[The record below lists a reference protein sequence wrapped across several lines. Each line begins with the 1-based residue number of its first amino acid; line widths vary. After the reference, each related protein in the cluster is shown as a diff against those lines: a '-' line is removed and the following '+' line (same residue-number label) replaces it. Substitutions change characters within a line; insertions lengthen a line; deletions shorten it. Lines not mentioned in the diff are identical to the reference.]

1 MAISYEEA
9 LATLQAMFAEPWT
22 RQSLDAVL
30 RHEKG
35 HMENTCDLIL
45 QHGEKDPQ
53 ILIDRL
59 KAGGP
64 EAQVAMDEELAR
76 QLAAAA
82 ATAASSSA
90 TSNTNTRMRGAG
102 GSGSSSNA
110 HNGRG
115 TPTTL
120 PSDFLRLPGYRPSST
135 SSSSSSAST
144 RRAAGTNNTNTT
156 AGNSNSNSNSAVDGQ
171 PMDDETLARM
181 LQDELFSEEL
191 ARNPDFAHLAG
202 RQQRRTNSGRGN
214 VRVSS
219 SNARLPQAQPGAPLQ
234 NPFEGVNVMQKISS
248 MGDGARR
255 RLQLFANNFENKMKG
270 GHDPNNNNNN
280 NNVTPAGVGGRT
292 GLQAASGAAA
302 ERRGLLDDDDDYGDD
317 MIEFETRKSK

>member
-9 LATLQAMFAEPWT
+9 LATLQAMFTEPWT
-22 RQSLDAVL
+22 RESLDAIL

-45 QHGEKDPQ
+45 QHGDKDPQ
-53 ILIDRL
+53 ILVDRL

-64 EAQVAMDEELAR
+64 EPQVAMDEQLAR
-76 QLAAAA
+76 RLADPP
-82 ATAASSSA
+82 SQP
-90 TSNTNTRMRGAG
+90 NTNAT
-102 GSGSSSNA
+102 GS
-110 HNGRG
+110 RG

-120 PSDFLRLPGYRPSST
+120 PADFLRLPGYRPSPSET
-135 SSSSSSAST
+135 NS
-144 RRAAGTNNTNTT
+144 RAATNTST
-156 AGNSNSNSNSAVDGQ
+156 DGQ

-202 RQQRRTNSGRGN
+202 RRRSQQP
-214 VRVSS
+214 RVTA
-219 SNARLPQAQPGAPLQ
+219 SNARIPAAQPGAPLQ
-234 NPFEGVNVMQKISS
+234 NPFEGVNVMQKLSS

-270 GHDPNNNNNN
+270 VNNPDNAA
-280 NNVTPAGVGGRT
+280 AGNGVQEAR
-292 GLQAASGAAA
+292 GAAA
-302 ERRGLLDDDDDYGDD
+302 ERRGLLDDDDYGED
-317 MIEFETRKSK
+317 MIEFETRKSR

>member
-45 QHGEKDPQ
+45 NHGDKDPQ
-53 ILIDRL
+53 ILVDRL

-64 EAQVAMDEELAR
+64 EPQVAMDEQLAR
-76 QLAAAA
+76 QL
-82 ATAASSSA
+82 TAPP
-90 TSNTNTRMRGAG
+90 R
-102 GSGSSSNA
+102 SSSNQK
-110 HNGRG
+110 GRG

-120 PSDFLRLPGYRPSST
+120 PDDFLRLPGFRPTRSRTSRTST
-135 SSSSSSAST
+135 TSTAAS
-144 RRAAGTNNTNTT
+144 
-156 AGNSNSNSNSAVDGQ
+156 GQ
-171 PMDDETLARM
+171 PMDDEALARM

-202 RQQRRTNSGRGN
+202 RRVQQGTNSSS
-214 VRVSS
+214 RVSA
-219 SNARLPQAQPGAPLQ
+219 SNARLPAAQPGAPLQ
-234 NPFEGVNVMQKISS
+234 NPFDGVNVMQKISN

-255 RLQLFANNFENKMKG
+255 RLQLFATNFENKMKG
-270 GHDPNNNNNN
+270 VNNPN
-280 NNVTPAGVGGRT
+280 PGAG
-292 GLQAASGAAA
+292 GLQEARGAAA

>member
-35 HMENTCDLIL
+35 HMENTCELIL
-45 QHGEKDPQ
+45 EHGEKDPQ
-53 ILIDRL
+53 ILVDRL

-64 EAQVAMDEELAR
+64 DPQVAIDEELAR
-76 QLAAAA
+76 QLAA
-82 ATAASSSA
+82 SSA
-90 TSNTNTRMRGAG
+90 TSMSMSNN
-102 GSGSSSNA
+102 SNNA

-120 PSDFLRLPGYRPSST
+120 PSDFLRLPGYRPSS
-135 SSSSSSAST
+135 SSATARTTYRTAST
-144 RRAAGTNNTNTT
+144 PMGNTVTT
-156 AGNSNSNSNSAVDGQ
+156 ADGQ

-181 LQDELFSEEL
+181 LQDELFAEEL

-202 RQQRRTNSGRGN
+202 QRGGRQQNNGRNS
-214 VRVSS
+214 RVTS
-219 SNARLPQAQPGAPLQ
+219 SNARLPSAQPGAPLQ

-270 GHDPNNNNNN
+270 TNNPNN
-280 NNVTPAGVGGRT
+280 VATAGGGT
-292 GLQAASGAAA
+292 GLQEASGAAA
-302 ERRGLLDDDDDYGDD
+302 ERRGLLNEDDDYGDD

>member
-9 LATLQAMFAEPWT
+9 LATLQAMFTEPWT

-35 HMENTCDLIL
+35 HMENTCELIL
-45 QHGEKDPQ
+45 QHGENDPQ
-53 ILIDRL
+53 ILVDRL

-64 EAQVAMDEELAR
+64 EPQVAMDEVLAR
-76 QLAAAA
+76 RLAA
-82 ATAASSSA
+82 SSA
-90 TSNTNTRMRGAG
+90 TSNTSSRGGTRQ
-102 GSGSSSNA
+102 SSDNA
-110 HNGRG
+110 HKGRG
-115 TPTTL
+115 IPTTL
-120 PSDFLRLPGYRPSST
+120 PSDFLRLPGHRSSV
-135 SSSSSSAST
+135 S
-144 RRAAGTNNTNTT
+144 GTNRTT
-156 AGNSNSNSNSAVDGQ
+156 ATSNAVDGQ

-202 RQQRRTNSGRGN
+202 QRRQQQRQNSGP
-214 VRVSS
+214 RVSA
-219 SNARLPQAQPGAPLQ
+219 SNARLPAAQPGAPLQ

-255 RLQLFANNFENKMKG
+255 RLQLFATSFEHKMKG
-270 GHDPNNNNNN
+270 MNNQNN
-280 NNVTPAGVGGRT
+280 
-292 GLQAASGAAA
+292 AASIGSGGGSGMQEARGAAA
-302 ERRGLLDDDDDYGDD
+302 ERRGLLDDDDYGDD